1 MTGPL
6 CRIRILCKP
15 WLQPRETTRSGVGT
29 PVGSTGPQK
38 PGNLLFRLRAM
49 KSRFLI
55 RRGGLGMAISSVLI
69 IAAAFLFAPAPAW
82 AWGANAQRLIATRS
96 IDTLPPEI
104 RAFFDTNREFLLRH
118 VTDPLTALEATPK
131 TEAPNQMLHL
141 DHYGPF
147 PFSELPREYRAAL
160 AKFGRP
166 KLETAGLLPWQIGL
180 VSQHLTDAMR
190 AGNWEQVKQQAALLA
205 GYVAQAHDP
214 FNTTEDFDG
223 HIAGQPGVNLRFS
236 TNLVERYSL
245 FFPMHPNDAAYILD
259 PTDHAFESCLNAHS
273 WLENILLADRR
284 AHAGLS
290 DYTDD
295 YYDRFYNQAGA
306 TLIRQLS
313 DAATD
318 IGSYWLTSWVNAGKP
333 ALPRQ

>member
-1 MTGPL
+1 MIHSRRRIQHLTRALLL
-6 CRIRILCKP
+6 CAA
-15 WLQPRETTRSGVGT
+15 S
-29 PVGSTGPQK
+29 
-38 PGNLLFRLRAM
+38 A
-49 KSRFLI
+49 LI
-55 RRGGLGMAISSVLI
+55 
-69 IAAAFLFAPAPAW
+69 PASAW
-82 AWGANAQRLIATRS
+82 AWGANAERLIATRA
-96 IDTLPPEI
+96 IDTLPPDL
-104 RAFFDTNREFLLRH
+104 RAFFDTNREFILRH
-118 VTDPLTALEATPK
+118 VTDPLTALETNPK
-131 TEAPNQMLHL
+131 AEAPNHILYL
-141 DHYGPF
+141 DHYGEF
-147 PFSELPREYRAAL
+147 PFTALPRDYRAAL

-166 KLETAGLLPWQIGL
+166 KLEAAGLLPWQIGL
-180 VSQHLTDAMR
+180 VSQRLTEALR
-190 AGNWEQVKQQAALLA
+190 TGNWDQARILAATLA

-214 FNTTEDFDG
+214 FNTTQDFDG

-245 FFPMHPNDAAYILD
+245 FFPMHPNDAAYIYD

-284 AHAGLS
+284 ARAGLT

-318 IGSYWLTSWVNAGKP
+318 IGSYWLTSWINAGRP

>member
-1 MTGPL
+1 M
-6 CRIRILCKP
+6 IRR
-15 WLQPRETTRSGVGT
+15 QPRSPAPHDRTAGSFNVSLRRPASVRLLRGAAACSRIVPAILLCVAVALT
-29 PVGSTGPQK
+29 PVS
-38 PGNLLFRLRAM
+38 
-49 KSRFLI
+49 
-55 RRGGLGMAISSVLI
+55 
-69 IAAAFLFAPAPAW
+69 AW

-96 IDTLPPEI
+96 IDTLPPDLH
-104 RAFFDTNREFLLRH
+104 AFFDANREFILRH
-118 VTDPLTALEATPK
+118 VTDPLTALETNPRI
-131 TEAPNQMLHL
+131 EAPNQMLHL

-147 PFSELPREYRAAL
+147 PFTALPREYRAAL

-166 KLETAGLLPWQIGL
+166 KLASAGLLPWQIGL
-180 VSQHLTDAMR
+180 VSQRLTEAMR
-190 AGNWEQVKQQAALLA
+190 TGNWDQARLLAASLA
-205 GYVAQAHDP
+205 GYVSQAHDP

-223 HIAGQPGVNLRFS
+223 NLAGQPGVNIRFS

-245 FFPMHPNDAAYILD
+245 FFPMHPNDAAFIYD

-284 AHAGLS
+284 ARAGLS

-318 IGSYWLTSWVNAGKP
+318 IGSYWLTCWINAGRP
-333 ALPRQ
+333 SLPRQ

>member
-1 MTGPL
+1 MSPRSRMPL
-6 CRIRILCKP
+6 IAGALLLCAVFA
-15 WLQPRETTRSGVGT
+15 LA
-29 PVGSTGPQK
+29 PVS
-38 PGNLLFRLRAM
+38 
-49 KSRFLI
+49 
-55 RRGGLGMAISSVLI
+55 
-69 IAAAFLFAPAPAW
+69 AW
-82 AWGANAQRLIATRS
+82 AWGANAERLIATRS
-96 IDTLPPEI
+96 IDTLPPDL
-104 RAFFDTNREFLLRH
+104 RAFFDTNREFILRH
-118 VTDPLTALEATPK
+118 VTDPLTALETNPK
-131 TEAPNQMLHL
+131 TEAPNHILYL
-141 DHYGPF
+141 DHYGAF
-147 PFSELPREYRAAL
+147 PFTALPREYRAAL

-166 KLETAGLLPWQIGL
+166 KLESAGLLPWQIGL
-180 VSQHLTDAMR
+180 VSQRLTEAFR
-190 AGNWEQVKQQAALLA
+190 AGNWEQARLLAASLA

-245 FFPMHPNDAAYILD
+245 FFPMHPNDAAYIYD

-284 AHAGLS
+284 ARAGLT

-318 IGSYWLTSWVNAGKP
+318 IGSYWLTSWINAGRP
-333 ALPRQ
+333 PLPRQ